1 MSDFD
6 DLLPSHHRSNAAP
19 TFDNPFQDVF
29 DRVSGRP
36 RSPDPWSTGGWGEP
50 DLPPVSSYN
59 AVPPQPASPPLS
71 PGGFKEYTPSA
82 QSYYQEYEAHHHYEE
97 EARPQTPP
105 LAPPPAHEEEPPK
118 PAAPPLDPLGG
129 TLKDEDEAPAKR
141 NPLGPLPPAP
151 KLPDLP
157 PPPAIEKPAPAAEPA
172 HPPEEEDKESTPVPP
187 PQPAT
192 PVVVQPTPPS
202 TTEQRADAKPTALPP
217 PAATNGTDTQPRIVP
232 AIPPSPLTPYPG
244 TPPTVA
250 DRLPRDRA
258 ASDTTDSNSLAA
270 TDSTANIKYD
280 RIVSPL
286 ETPPA
291 TIAKRT
297 SLEQGFGDL
306 ALGGETSA
314 WGGLP
319 PPSGP
324 SASYASYDGDAGGF
338 GQPPIV
344 QSDVSDTQVATSP
357 SQSVA
362 TVKDDDD
369 DDKPLIPPPVFVITV
384 GDPQKV
390 GDPLSAHIVYTV
402 HTRTTSPAFTKSTFS
417 VLRRYSDFLWLY
429 ETLSANNPGVIVPP
443 VPEKNPFNI
452 SRFETEFVET
462 RRLGLNKCVQ
472 KIANHPVLNKDQDFR
487 FFLESDSFALDI
499 KHRRGD
505 GSSGG
510 LLASFGSFTAPRFY
524 EIDDWFDHKRAYLDA
539 LESQLKGLVKAMD
552 VVSKQRN
559 DFAIAISEFAD
570 TIAALSLSD
579 LSKQL
584 TQSLSMLAEVER
596 LYKDMQETQGKDDII
611 TIMGTADEYSR
622 LINSVRLS
630 FNSRIKLYF
639 AWQSADTECRRIK
652 SAQEKARRQGRT
664 TGSMVEIAEA
674 ERRAQEA
681 KREFDDVTKLIKME
695 LARFE
700 RERIE
705 DFKVS
710 MEEFLETMIRKQ
722 KALLQAWENY
732 QNVLLKR
739 ASANP
744 TPASGADA
752 EEAEAI

>member
-6 DLLPSHHRSNAAP
+6 DLLSSHHKSTAAP
-19 TFDNPFQDVF
+19 VFDNPFQDVF
-29 DRVSGRP
+29 DGVSGRP

-50 DLPPVSSYN
+50 DLPPVTSYN
-59 AVPPQPASPPLS
+59 AAPPQPASPPLS
-71 PGGFKEYTPSA
+71 PGGFKEYQPPS
-82 QSYYQEYEAHHHYEE
+82 QSYYQDYEVHHHQEF
-97 EARPQTPP
+97 EARAQTPP
-105 LAPPPAHEEEPPK
+105 LPHPPAHEEEPPK
-118 PAAPPLDPLGG
+118 PVAPPIDPLGG
-129 TLKDEDEAPAKR
+129 TLQDEDEVPVKR

-157 PPPAIEKPAPAAEPA
+157 PPAVEK
-172 HPPEEEDKESTPVPP
+172 
-187 PQPAT
+187 
-192 PVVVQPTPPS
+192 
-202 TTEQRADAKPTALPP
+202 PP
-217 PAATNGTDTQPRIVP
+217 PAAE
-232 AIPPSPLTPYPG
+232 STP
-244 TPPTVA
+244 T
-250 DRLPRDRA
+250 
-258 ASDTTDSNSLAA
+258 A
-270 TDSTANIKYD
+270 TEKK
-280 RIVSPL
+280 
-286 ETPPA
+286 EEPA
-291 TIAKRT
+291 T
-297 SLEQGFGDL
+297 E
-306 ALGGETSA
+306 
-314 WGGLP
+314 P
-319 PPSGP
+319 
-324 SASYASYDGDAGGF
+324 ASQAAAPVFDDSDA
-338 GQPPIV
+338 QHV
-344 QSDVSDTQVATSP
+344 TSP

-402 HTRTTSPAFTKSTFS
+402 QTRTTSPAFSKSSFS

-452 SRFETEFVET
+452 SRFESEFVET

-472 KIANHPVLNKDQDFR
+472 KIANHPVLNKDQDFK

-499 KHRRGD
+499 KHRRQE

-510 LLASFGSFTAPRFY
+510 LLASFGSLTAPKFY
-524 EIDDWFDHKRAYLDA
+524 EIDDWFDNKRAYLDA

-552 VVSKQRN
+552 IVSKQRN
-559 DFAIAISEFAD
+559 EFAVAISEFAD

-584 TQSLSMLAEVER
+584 TQSLSSLAEVER

-611 TIMGTADEYSR
+611 TIMGTADEYGR
-622 LINSVRLS
+622 LINSVRLA

-639 AWQSADTECRRIK
+639 AWQSADTEARRIK

-681 KREFDDVTKLIKME
+681 KREFDDVSKLIKME
-695 LARFE
+695 LGRFE
-700 RERIE
+700 KERIE

-710 MEEFLETMIRKQ
+710 MEDFLESMIRKQ
-722 KALLQAWENY
+722 KALIQAWESY
-732 QNVLLKR
+732 QSVLLKR
-739 ASANP
+739 AATNP
-744 TPASGADA
+744 TSEPVPEA

>member
-19 TFDNPFQDVF
+19 VFDNPFQDVF
-29 DRVSGRP
+29 DGVSGRP
-36 RSPDPWSTGGWGEP
+36 RSPDPWSTGGWGD
-50 DLPPVSSYN
+50 DLPPVTTFN
-59 AVPPQPASPPLS
+59 AAPQPASPPLS
-71 PGGFKEYTPSA
+71 PGGFKEYQPSS
-82 QSYYQEYEAHHHYEE
+82 QSYYQDYEAHHHHHPELLEARAQTPPPLAHPPVHEE
-97 EARPQTPP
+97 EA
-105 LAPPPAHEEEPPK
+105 PK
-118 PAAPPLDPLGG
+118 PVAAPIDPLGG
-129 TLKDEDEAPAKR
+129 TLQDEEEVPVKR

-157 PPPAIEKPAPAAEPA
+157 PPAVEKPPPA
-172 HPPEEEDKESTPVPP
+172 ESTPAATGKEKEPEP
-187 PQPAT
+187 TAAPQPAT
-192 PVVVQPTPPS
+192 PVVVEPAPPS
-202 TTEQRADAKPTALPP
+202 ATEEDDDAKPTALPP
-217 PAATNGTDTQPRIVP
+217 APTAAANGADAQPRIVP
-232 AIPPSPLTPYPG
+232 PIPASPLTPHLG
-244 TPPTVA
+244 TPLTSSG
-250 DRLPRDRA
+250 RLPRDRA
-258 ASDTTDSNSLAA
+258 PSDTTDSNSLAA

-297 SLEQGFGDL
+297 SLEQGLGNL

-324 SASYASYDGDAGGF
+324 TATYAPYEGDAGGF
-338 GQPPIV
+338 AQHAAVQPDG
-344 QSDVSDTQVATSP
+344 SDAQDVTSP

-362 TVKDDDD
+362 TVKEDDD

-402 HTRTTSPAFTKSTFS
+402 HTRTTSPAFSKSTFS

-452 SRFETEFVET
+452 SRFESEFVET

-499 KHRRGD
+499 KHRRQE

-510 LLASFGSFTAPRFY
+510 LLASFGSFTAPKFY
-524 EIDDWFDHKRAYLDA
+524 EIDDWFDNKRAYLDA

-552 VVSKQRN
+552 IVSKQRN
-559 DFAIAISEFAD
+559 DFAVAISEFAD

-584 TQSLSMLAEVER
+584 TQSLSSLAEVER

-611 TIMGTADEYSR
+611 TIMGT
-622 LINSVRLS
+622 
-630 FNSRIKLYF
+630 
-639 AWQSADTECRRIK
+639 
-652 SAQEKARRQGRT
+652 G
-664 TGSMVEIAEA
+664 TGPS
-674 ERRAQEA
+674 Q
-681 KREFDDVTKLIKME
+681 
-695 LARFE
+695 
-700 RERIE
+700 
-705 DFKVS
+705 
-710 MEEFLETMIRKQ
+710 
-722 KALLQAWENY
+722 
-732 QNVLLKR
+732 
-739 ASANP
+739 
-744 TPASGADA
+744 
-752 EEAEAI
+752 